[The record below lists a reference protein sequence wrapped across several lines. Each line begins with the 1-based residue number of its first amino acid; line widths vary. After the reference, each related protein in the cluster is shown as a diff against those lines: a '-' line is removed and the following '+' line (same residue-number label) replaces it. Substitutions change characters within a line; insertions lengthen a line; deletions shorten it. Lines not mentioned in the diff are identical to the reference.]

1 MQNNY
6 YKTIDELSIFL
17 WVKIHETND
26 VYNLLIDKN
35 EECSKKQLHIIW
47 NDLQNQYLKHFGLDE
62 ATKKIIEKERN
73 LILLYEDAYVN
84 ENRDQFT
91 FIEIEELE
99 ILALRNKLS
108 THKIDFYLSKSKL
121 ESILKFPIDMKN
133 TSVKEYYSYFKML
146 SDGNQ

>member
-1 MQNNY
+1 M
-6 YKTIDELSIFL
+6 SIYL
-17 WVKIHETND
+17 WVKIHETD
-26 VYNLLIDKN
+26 DLSNLIIDKN
-35 EECSKKQLHIIW
+35 VECNIDFKKIWKQLQ
-47 NDLQNQYLKHFGLDE
+47 DQYLKHFGLDE

-91 FIEIEELE
+91 FIEIEERE
-99 ILALRNKLS
+99 IEEMKSKIEN
-108 THKIDFYLSKSKL
+108 HKTDFYMSKSKL

-146 SDGNQ
+146 SDGQ